1 MKAEDVR
8 ELSDAELDHRLGEL
22 KLEQFRLR
30 FRSATMELE
39 NPRLLR
45 TIRRDIARIKTILRE
60 RRPDGRRRR
69 TGGRERQAGG
79 AERTDER
86 R

>member
-8 ELSDAELDHRLGEL
+8 ELDDAELNHRLGEL

-45 TIRRDIARIKTILRE
+45 TVRRDIARIKTILHE
-60 RRPDGRRRR
+60 RSQ
-69 TGGRERQAGG
+69 ERDRKE
-79 AERTDER
+79 AEASR
-86 R
+86 

>member
-8 ELSDAELDHRLGEL
+8 ELDDAELGHRLGEL

-39 NPRLLR
+39 NPRLMR
-45 TIRRDIARIKTILRE
+45 TVRRDIARIKTILHERQRARE
-60 RRPDGRRRR
+60 REGTEENR
-69 TGGRERQAGG
+69 
-79 AERTDER
+79 
-86 R
+86 

>member
-8 ELSDAELDHRLGEL
+8 ELSDAELGHRLGEL

-30 FRSATMELE
+30 FRSAISELE

-45 TIRRDIARIKTILRE
+45 TIRREIARIKTILRE
-60 RRPDGRRRR
+60 RR
-69 TGGRERQAGG
+69 AVG
-79 AERTDER
+79 AEGTDER